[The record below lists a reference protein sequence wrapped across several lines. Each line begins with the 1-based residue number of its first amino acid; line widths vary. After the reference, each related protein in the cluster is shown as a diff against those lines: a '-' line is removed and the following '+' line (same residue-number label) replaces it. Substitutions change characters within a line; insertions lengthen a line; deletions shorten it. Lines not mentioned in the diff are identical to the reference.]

1 MEEMTRQEDGLIA
14 IISHSQVLI
23 AVLSLLPR
31 RPSPLSSLPLSLFF
45 SLHRPALI
53 APHRHVS
60 SSPWPTF
67 PTLIAGTSSP
77 LPLYLPSSPGPP
89 SSRRTSPI
97 SLIVLATSSC
107 SLIAHALFLSPHRRG
122 LITQVP

>member
-1 MEEMTRQEDGLIA
+1 MEEMTRQEGGLIA

-23 AVLSLLPR
+23 AILPR

-45 SLHRPALI
+45 SLHCPSLI

-60 SSPWPTF
+60 SSPWPTL
-67 PTLIAGTSSP
+67 PTLIDGTSSP

-122 LITQVP
+122 VITQVP

>member
-23 AVLSLLPR
+23 AVLSLLPQ
-31 RPSPLSSLPLSLFF
+31 PSPLSSLPLSLFF
-45 SLHRPALI
+45 SLHRPPLI